1 MYIFNLIHIIP
12 QVRTL
17 SCSPP
22 SFHPRIQDST
32 WSIVEGDRSS
42 HFPGIKQ
49 IRPSL
54 IRDYRW
60 PKGVLAAGLDRQ
72 SVAPNGSNLA
82 VDGLHFFLWM
92 RWRASVWWG
101 HSQLHHKNVYCLD
114 LCWFWIP
121 TFNPAHYN
129 ISIKSIK
136 VQQNVDWESCQSN
149 HRITATHK
157 ALIGYNNARV
167 LTNCSIMAA
176 PSAGH
181 VPSSLW
187 RHHTVVT
194 DTLWRFIR
202 FTCDTL

>member
-72 SVAPNGSNLA
+72 SVAPDGSMRHDLSSAPKSTGKSSNSYTF
-82 VDGLHFFLWM
+82 FFLWT
-92 RWRASVWWG
+92 RICV
-101 HSQLHHKNVYCLD
+101 D
-114 LCWFWIP
+114 LCSFESCSNCSHC
-121 TFNPAHYN
+121 FYAKR
-129 ISIKSIK
+129 KSIFFSSQTEQLSEVEHAWHILLFE
-136 VQQNVDWESCQSN
+136 VQTECAHDSTQ
-149 HRITATHK
+149 A
-157 ALIGYNNARV
+157 
-167 LTNCSIMAA
+167 
-176 PSAGH
+176 
-181 VPSSLW
+181 
-187 RHHTVVT
+187 
-194 DTLWRFIR
+194 
-202 FTCDTL
+202 